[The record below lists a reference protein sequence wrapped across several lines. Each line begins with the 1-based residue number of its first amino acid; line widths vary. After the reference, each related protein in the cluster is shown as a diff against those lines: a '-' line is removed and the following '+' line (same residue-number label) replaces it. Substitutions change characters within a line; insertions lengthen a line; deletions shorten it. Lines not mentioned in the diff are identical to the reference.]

1 MNQIVLAIAAI
12 LALLAAGGSA
22 GTTKSHAGVRPAHAA
37 SPIGLRPMDSFPPT
51 GL

>member
-12 LALLAAGGSA
+12 LALLAAGGA
-22 GTTKSHAGVRPAHAA
+22 GGTAKSHASVRPAHAG
-37 SPIGLRPMDSFPPT
+37 SSLGLRPLDSFPPT